1 MARIILTTICAAIL
15 LAGAAHAE
23 RLTLRDCL
31 NKAAAANPE
40 LKVTAFDQKIAAEG
54 IGIARSG
61 YLPRLDFQGGYTAQ
75 QDPQAFLVQ
84 GMTMKT
90 QQEDYGHF
98 SAAAEQTIYDFGRT
112 SARYDRAKAVR
123 DAAAFSYTA
132 REQDVFLQ
140 VVQAYY
146 GVLEYEK
153 LLQAA
158 EEEVA
163 QMTDHLRVAKNL
175 FQQGVVTRNDLLQA
189 EVQLAASRQ
198 RRLIEANRVANG
210 RLYLNYLI
218 GQPPSFR
225 ADLED
230 AVVQETSS
238 ATGNTTGFDPDA
250 RAEVKALRQGILAD
264 ELTIKESRSFYFPEL
279 FARVGADY
287 VQNDR
292 VQEQTILH
300 ATVGLRINILDGLA
314 TTSRY
319 RQAVQ
324 SRAQSEEKLSTLKEQ
339 IRLEFDTATND
350 ARIAA
355 ERITTAETAV
365 KQGEENLRINKDRY
379 QEHVGTAT
387 DVIDAQT
394 LLTKTKTEYYRAIF
408 DHQVAAARIQKAKG
422 EL

>member
-31 NKAAAANPE
+31 RRAASANPE
-40 LKVTAFDQKIAAEG
+40 LKVTAFDEKVAAEG

-61 YLPRLDFQGGYTAQ
+61 YLPRLDFRGGYTVQ
-75 QDPQAFLVQ
+75 QDPQAFTMQ
-84 GMTMKT
+84 GQTLRT
-90 QQEDYGHF
+90 QQEDYGFF
-98 SAAAEQTIYDFGRT
+98 SVAAEQTIYDFGRT
-112 SARYDRAKAVR
+112 SARFERSKAVR

-132 REQDVFLQ
+132 HEKDIFLQ

-146 GVLEYEK
+146 GILEYEK
-153 LLQAA
+153 LLQSA

-198 RRLIEANRVANG
+198 QRLMEANRVSNG

-218 GQPPSFR
+218 GQPPAFR
-225 ADLED
+225 ADLEE
-230 AVVQETSS
+230 AVMKETSS
-238 ATGNTTGFDPDA
+238 DEGNVTGFDPNV
-250 RAEVKALRQGILAD
+250 RAEVKALRKGILAD

-279 FARVGADY
+279 FARVGAEY
-287 VQNDR
+287 VQNDM
-292 VQEQTILH
+292 VQEQTIFY
-300 ATVGLRINILDGLA
+300 ATVGLRINFFDGLA

-339 IRLEFDTATND
+339 IRLEYDMALND

-394 LLTKTKTEYYRAIF
+394 LLTKTRTEYYRAIF
-408 DHQVAAARIQKAKG
+408 DYQVAVARIQKAKG

>member
-1 MARIILTTICAAIL
+1 MARIILITLCATLIMT
-15 LAGAAHAE
+15 GGAHAE
-23 RLTLRDCL
+23 SLTLQDCL
-31 NKAAAANPE
+31 RKAAAANPE
-40 LKVTAFDQKIAAEG
+40 LKVTSFDEKVAAEG
-54 IGIARSG
+54 VGIARSG
-61 YLPRLDFQGGYTAQ
+61 YLPRLDFQGGYTVQ
-75 QDPQAFLVQ
+75 QDPQAFVMQ
-84 GMTMKT
+84 GQSLRT
-90 QQEDYGHF
+90 QQSDYGFF
-98 SAAAEQTIYDFGRT
+98 SVSAEQTLYDFGRT
-112 SARYDRAKAVR
+112 SARFERAKAVR
-123 DAAAFSYTA
+123 DAAAFNYTA
-132 REQDVFLQ
+132 REKDIFLQ

-146 GVLEYEK
+146 GILEYER
-153 LLQAA
+153 LLQSA
-158 EEEVA
+158 EEEVV

-198 RRLIEANRVANG
+198 RRLMEANRVANS

-225 ADLED
+225 ADLEE
-230 AVVQETSS
+230 AFVKETIPLD
-238 ATGNTTGFDPDA
+238 GNGSGLDPNV
-250 RAEVKALRQGILAD
+250 RAEVKALQKGILAD
-264 ELTIKESRSFYFPEL
+264 ELSIKESRSFYFPEL

-287 VQNDR
+287 VQNDM

-300 ATVGLRINILDGLA
+300 ATVGLRINIFDGLA

-324 SRAQSEEKLSTLKEQ
+324 SRARGEEQLRTVKEQ
-339 IRLEFDTATND
+339 IRLEFDTAVND

-387 DVIDAQT
+387 EVIDAQT

-408 DHQVAAARIQKAKG
+408 DHQIAVARIKKSKG

>member
-1 MARIILTTICAAIL
+1 MARIILITICAL
-15 LAGAAHAE
+15 LLLMGNAHAE
-23 RLTLRDCL
+23 TLTLQDCL
-31 NKAAAANPE
+31 RRAASANPD
-40 LKVTAFDQKIAAEG
+40 LKVTSYDEKVAAEG
-54 IGIARSG
+54 VGIARSG
-61 YLPRLDFQGGYTAQ
+61 YLPRLDFHGGYTVQ
-75 QDPQAFLVQ
+75 QDPQAFLIQ
-84 GMTMKT
+84 GLTMRT
-90 QQEDYGHF
+90 QQEDYGF
-98 SAAAEQTIYDFGRT
+98 FAVTAEQTLYDFGRT
-112 SARYDRAKAVR
+112 SARYERAKAIR

-132 REQDVFLQ
+132 REKDVFLQ

-146 GVLEYEK
+146 GILEYER
-153 LLQAA
+153 LLQSA
-158 EEEVA
+158 EEEVV

-175 FQQGVVTRNDLLQA
+175 FEQGVVTRNDLLQA

-198 RRLIEANRVANG
+198 RRLMEANRVANG
-210 RLYLNYLI
+210 RLFLNYLI

-225 ADLED
+225 ADLEEAFVKKTIPAD
-230 AVVQETSS
+230 ENG
-238 ATGNTTGFDPDA
+238 TGLDPNV
-250 RAEVKALRQGILAD
+250 RAEVKALQKGILAD
-264 ELTIKESRSFYFPEL
+264 ELSIKESRSFYFPEL

-287 VQNDR
+287 VQNDM

-300 ATVGLRINILDGLA
+300 ATVGLRINLFDGFA

-324 SRAQSEEKLSTLKEQ
+324 SRARGEEQLRTVKEQ
-339 IRLEFDTATND
+339 IRLEFDTAVND

-387 DVIDAQT
+387 EVVDAQT

-408 DHQVAAARIQKAKG
+408 DHQIAVARIQKAKG